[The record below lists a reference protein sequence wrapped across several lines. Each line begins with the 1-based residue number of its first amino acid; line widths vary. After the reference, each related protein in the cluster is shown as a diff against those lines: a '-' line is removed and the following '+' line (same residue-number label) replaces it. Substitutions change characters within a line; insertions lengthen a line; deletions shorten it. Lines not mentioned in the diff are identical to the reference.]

1 MQQVLSVSPWV
12 WGVTLAVTAL
22 LFIFDF
28 VAHVRKPHAPTLK
41 ESAWWSIFFILLAV
55 AFGIGLGLIAGQ
67 RYSSEFFAGFVT
79 EKSLSVDNLFVF
91 ALIMARFSIPD
102 AYQQKA
108 LLIGIGLALVLRG
121 GLIAVGAAAL
131 EHYSWLFYL
140 FGLFLVYSAIKLII
154 EHFSHNEEE
163 SAPAILTW
171 LQRHLPIAEQLHGTR
186 LLVRQPGE
194 AGKLRWL
201 ATPMMAVVIA
211 LGMTDIL
218 FAFDSIPAIYGL
230 TSSAYIVFTTNAF
243 ALLGLLQLYFLLNG
257 LMAKLYYLGVGLS
270 CLLAF
275 IGVKLVCHALHQN
288 TLPFINGGKAVHWAP
303 DIGTGLSLAII
314 LGILAVTVVLSML
327 RNRTSSTP

>member
-1 MQQVLSVSPWV
+1 MDHVLSVPPWV
-12 WGVTLAVTAL
+12 WGTTLTITAL

-28 VAHVRKPHAPTLK
+28 VSHVRKPHAPSLK
-41 ESAWWSIFFILLAV
+41 EAAWWSLFFILLAV

-67 RYSSEFFAGFVT
+67 RYGSEFFAGFVT

-91 ALIMARFSIPD
+91 ALIMGRFSIPD

-121 GLIAVGAAAL
+121 LLIAVGAAAL

-140 FGLFLVYSAIKLII
+140 FGLFLIYSAIKLII
-154 EHFSHNEEE
+154 EHIAHNDEEQ
-163 SAPAILTW
+163 APAILTW
-171 LQRHLPIAEQLHGTR
+171 LQRHLPITEQLHGTR
-186 LLVRQPGE
+186 LLVRTSGE
-194 AGKLRWL
+194 SHKRRWL
-201 ATPMMAVVIA
+201 ATPMMAVIIA
-211 LGMTDIL
+211 LGLTDIL

-257 LMAKLYYLGVGLS
+257 LMAKLYYLGIGLS

-275 IGVKLVCHALHQN
+275 IGIKLVFHALHQN
-288 TLPFINGGKAVHWAP
+288 TLPFINGGESVHWAP

-314 LGILAVTVVLSML
+314 VSILVVTVALSL
-327 RNRTSSTP
+327 LKSRASSRQ